1 MKKHCPIFLLFLGLL
16 LPLISTAQSKV
27 NDNVL
32 TIDNQYIKSDEF
44 LWMFNKNSELN
55 KIESELDLDQ
65 YMELFVSFKLKVAE
79 AIEQGM
85 DTDASFQRELR
96 GYKTKL
102 ERNYLSDQ
110 TISNSLLLE
119 AYNRLQYDVKAIHV
133 LVRLNDSVQEIA
145 EANR

>member
-1 MKKHCPIFLLFLGLL
+1 
-16 LPLISTAQSKV
+16 
-27 NDNVL
+27 
-32 TIDNQYIKSDEF
+32 
-44 LWMFNKNSELN
+44 MFNKNSELN

-79 AIEQGM
+79 AIEQDM

-145 EANR
+145 EANRLGKLLGKLPF